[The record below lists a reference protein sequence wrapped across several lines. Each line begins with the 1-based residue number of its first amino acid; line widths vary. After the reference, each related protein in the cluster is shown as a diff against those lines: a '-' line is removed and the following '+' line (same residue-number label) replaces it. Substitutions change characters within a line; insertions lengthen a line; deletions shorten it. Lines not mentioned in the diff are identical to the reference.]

1 MKMTVAQAFEE
12 FLQEHRVYC
21 AEKTIK
27 VYQEQCGY
35 FFRYLETTYQQ
46 PISALVF
53 LDLPQD
59 DNVYSGFIL
68 SLRSRET
75 LSNTSIRSYCRS
87 VRVFL
92 RYCYD
97 HDLCRDYMKKVKLPR
112 DDAAPKLPL
121 RPDEVQLLDLCF
133 DHSTE
138 QGLRNYCIIHLMLD
152 CGMRSQEVRHLQISE
167 IDMQHNLIRIRKT
180 KGAKSRYTL
189 IPDFLIQAIR
199 EYLFI
204 CQRHNGYV
212 FVRLR
217 GSGALTEETIKN
229 LFYKLKSQTGIF
241 RIHAHLLRHTFA
253 VSYLVGGGNLEF
265 LRVFLGHYDYSVTQ
279 HYLDMAAEIKMLG
292 SPVYQL
298 DPIFFTRG
306 Y

>member
-1 MKMTVAQAFEE
+1 MKMTIAQAFEE
-12 FLQEHRVYC
+12 FLREHKVYC
-21 AEKTIK
+21 SEKTLK
-27 VYQEQCGY
+27 VYQEHCGY
-35 FFRYLETTYQQ
+35 FFRYLETTYEQ
-46 PISALVF
+46 SVSSLVF

-68 SLRSRET
+68 SLRSRKT

-92 RYCYD
+92 HYCYD
-97 HDLCRDYMKKVKLPR
+97 RDLCRDYMKGVRFPR

-121 RPDEVQLLDLCF
+121 RPDEVQLIDLCF
-133 DHSTE
+133 DRSTE
-138 QGLRNYCIIHLMLD
+138 QGLRNYCIVHLMLD
-152 CGMRSQEVRHLQISE
+152 CGLRSQEVRHLQIKE
-167 IDMQHNLIRIRKT
+167 IDMQHNLIRIRKS
-180 KGAKSRYTL
+180 KGAKSRFTL
-189 IPDFLIQAIR
+189 IPDFLIQVIK

-204 CQRHNGYV
+204 CQRCHGDL
-212 FVRLR
+212 FTRLR
-217 GSGALTEETIKN
+217 RPGPLTEETIKN
-229 LFYKLKSQTGIF
+229 LFYKLKSKTGIS

-279 HYLDMAAEIKMLG
+279 NYLDMAAEIKMLG

-298 DPIFFTRG
+298 DQIFFTRG